1 VVTKGNTMLTNDTQ
15 RKNAA
20 RVQRYAKEAIRRLQE
35 LVKDLGEVEP
45 HETFVWD
52 EFRADVEAAQ
62 LQLQF
67 AWDTCKACE

>member
-1 VVTKGNTMLTNDTQ
+1 MLTQETQ

-20 RVQRYAKEAIRRLQE
+20 RVQRYAREAINRLQE

-45 HETFVWD
+45 HETFVWN
-52 EFRADVEAAQ
+52 EFKREVERAQ

-67 AWDTCKACE
+67 AWDTCRDCEQET